1 MTSTRFDVL
10 GIGNAIVDVIA
21 RAEEDFLLAQG
32 MRKGGMMLIDE
43 ARAHAIYDSMGPAV
57 ETSGGSAANTI
68 VGLASFGARTA
79 FVGKIKA
86 DGLGRAFSHDI
97 RAAGVSFTTAPAT
110 DGPSTGRCYVLVTP
124 DGERTMN
131 TYLGAA
137 QELHPGDIDAAAIA
151 ASAVVYLEGY
161 LWDPKN
167 AKDAFLKAAKIAHD
181 IRAAGVAF
189 ATPAASNGPSTGRC
203 YVLVTPDGERTM
215 NTYLGAAQNLSPS
228 DIDADTVAASAILY
242 LEGYLWDPK
251 DAKDAFV
258 KAAKIAHEAERKV
271 ALSLSDAFCVDRWRA
286 EFLHLMRSH
295 TVDLIFANEGE
306 LHSLYQTADFDSAV
320 NALRADV
327 TTAVVTRSEKGCL
340 VIGPDGIEAVSA
352 FPVERVVDT
361 TGAGDLFAAGF
372 LSGVARGAD
381 DRTCGRLGALAAAEV
396 IQHLGARPER
406 SLRDLAG
413 ENGLG

>member
-1 MTSTRFDVL
+1 M
-10 GIGNAIVDVIA
+10 A
-21 RAEEDFLLAQG
+21 
-32 MRKGGMMLIDE
+32 LIDE
-43 ARAHAIYDSMGPAV
+43 PRAQAIYDAMGPAI

-68 VGLASFGARTA
+68 VGLASLGSRSA
-79 FVGKIKA
+79 FIGKVKDDA
-86 DGLGRAFSHDI
+86 LGQAFTHDI
-97 RAAGVSFTTAPAT
+97 RAAGVAFTTPPAAA
-110 DGPSTGRCYVLVTP
+110 GPSTARCYVLVTP

-137 QELHPGDIDAAAIA
+137 QDLHPADIDADLVA
-151 ASAVVYLEGY
+151 ASAILYLEGY

-167 AKDAFLKAAKIAHD
+167 AKDAFLKAAA
-181 IRAAGVAF
+181 
-189 ATPAASNGPSTGRC
+189 
-203 YVLVTPDGERTM
+203 
-215 NTYLGAAQNLSPS
+215 
-228 DIDADTVAASAILY
+228 
-242 LEGYLWDPK
+242 
-251 DAKDAFV
+251 
-258 KAAKIAHEAERKV
+258 IAHEAKRSV
-271 ALSLSDAFCVDRWRA
+271 ALTLSDAFCVDRWRA
-286 EFLHLMRSH
+286 EFLQLMRSH

-340 VIGPDGIEAVSA
+340 VIGPDGIEAVPA

-406 SLRDLAG
+406 SLRDLAR